1 MTKQLVETRRA
12 PVDTREE
19 LDSGAGAK
27 ESSLVE
33 LALRQGVG
41 VDVLERIVALQER
54 VTAGNAR
61 SAFLAALEAFQS
73 ECPPLKRSAKVDY
86 VTKTGVQ
93 VRYNFAPL
101 DEIASAI
108 RPILSKHR
116 LSYSWDST
124 IENGQVAV
132 TCTLHHVEGHSR
144 TATFRCPP
152 DSAGSPTMNGAQKAG
167 SALSYGQRYSLVQ
180 VLGLTSASDDV
191 DGQTEGDH
199 SEPVTPEQEATLNAL
214 IREVGANEVK
224 FLEYMEVERVA
235 DLPASRYAEAVK
247 LLEQKRRA

>member
-1 MTKQLVETRRA
+1 MARGEMVKSGTALAEVEPGQVAVAEASGLVRLAIEKG
-12 PVDTREE
+12 VDVGILER
-19 LDSGAGAK
+19 
-27 ESSLVE
+27 LVE
-33 LALRQGVG
+33 LQK
-41 VDVLERIVALQER
+41 R
-54 VTAGNAR
+54 VSDDHAR
-61 SAFLAALEAFQS
+61 TSFLAALEAFQA
-73 ECPPLKRSAKVDY
+73 ECPPLKRSSKVDY
-86 VTKTGVQ
+86 VTKTGVK

-101 DEIASAI
+101 DEIAQAI
-108 RPILSKHR
+108 RPFLSKHR
-116 LSYSWDST
+116 LSYSWDSA

-191 DGQTEGDH
+191 DGQTEGDAA
-199 SEPVTPEQEATLNAL
+199 EPVTPDQEATINAL
-214 IREVGANEVK
+214 MREVGANERK
-224 FLEYMEVERVA
+224 FLEYMEVESVA
-235 DLPASRYAEAVK
+235 DLPASRFAEAVK